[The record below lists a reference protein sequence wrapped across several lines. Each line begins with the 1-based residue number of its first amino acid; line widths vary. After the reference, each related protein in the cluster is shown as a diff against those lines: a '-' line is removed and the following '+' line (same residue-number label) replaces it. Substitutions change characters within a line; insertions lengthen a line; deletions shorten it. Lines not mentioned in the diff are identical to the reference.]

1 MTDHDAMSNSDQ
13 SKCFHMKECIFM
25 KIPNRS
31 SVQPDHMN
39 NHEVHYYCCNACEI
53 RQYSCL
59 KCNKHNKRKCE
70 FNRIHCTDGT
80 SVVLHP
86 HIQQKQQK
94 RNKFTTLLNHH
105 QCVFATNQHVQKI
118 NHNNSNNEVHTFS
131 TNQHVQEINHN
142 NGNNELHSQNRLA
155 SDNCNN
161 EVDSHVPL
169 ESDGDNLFDCNNDT
183 YNIIQNEK
191 NNDTDSVR
199 VADQIQA
206 CDWGNKIS
214 VKFFSDEHKNT
225 NNGLHCIVNRA
236 TKRQHKDIES
246 MLRDTDYHVLSACLF
261 KGLTKQQTL
270 MLITVI
276 KETIRREKDE
286 VKNTEELSAKF
297 VRRVYTEGPYS
308 IIKNLPV
315 PVAKP
320 GGDEY
325 DDFAIVSVE
334 DAAVHILANGV
345 PLKTLDYIVMSHWK
359 NDDGYFHTL
368 FHDKLYAKIGKIQ
381 NRPKQLRIHQIY
393 IWSDGFQKNTLV
405 KRKATSLQLFTIY
418 FVPPDGTR
426 DIAKYT
432 VPFALGQKQKQ
443 HQSLLNLVLKQ
454 TAELQKVRSMYCGIT
469 KKFVNVVFELVI
481 IQNDHIERV
490 NNLGV
495 VQGGTYGKLY
505 GYSLAYDSE
514 TVKSCKNCINSR
526 IQNLYNGTS
535 TNKMCNDCSD
545 WWNGFG
551 NNIKGYM
558 KKPNNYP
565 TIEQTNFDGPING
578 EIVPDPP
585 DGRTITDADELPP
598 CKLSFLFLIKAFVY
612 AKFQYQHGF
621 WTKENTVTYLRTCC
635 VGGDIIS
642 NLKQNKQQ
650 ANIPELWLKH
660 EEYGVE
666 IENFPDAPMHML
678 FLGITKHLLANVVR
692 LFDNNKVHYKEF
704 STIISMH
711 LECGSKLSIDW
722 CHMSQFS
729 DKEGITLTGWQSDQ
743 YLAFARMSLVYF
755 GLLDDYSDVVDNK
768 KIVALQQVFVLWC
781 MLLSALFTSDTCN
794 TRLVDDCVRLFLSAC
809 IHYGETT
816 IKKLNKGVKKGKNK
830 AQAAFF
836 QDTSNYFSLLN
847 LKQLIER
854 FGSIRM
860 LWEGEREK
868 VIKYVKKEMNTIC
881 NTDTYMPGV
890 LNRFLCNNKMHD
902 FLREN
907 QLHEELIYSKTRN
920 FRVYKDFKDLNDN
933 FRRGMMMS
941 GVIMKSKDN
950 GKEDIFICY
959 KGHTINA
966 HVLHRVEF
974 DDTQHKTKLCLHYAV
989 IELSNTV
996 GECSLVHFES
1006 RDLMMKVISGYVI
1019 IHPMVTKDKKFKIS
1033 NGHTVLTHCWRVRT
1047 NDGIC
1052 DFLPNLSGF
1061 VFNN

>member
-514 TVKSCKNCINSR
+514 TVDSCKNCINSR

-545 WWNGFG
+545 WWNGIG

-1006 RDLMMKVISGYVI
+1006 RDLLMKVISGYVI

>member
-545 WWNGFG
+545 WWNGIG

-868 VIKYVKKEMNTIC
+868 FIKYVKKEMNTIC